1 MSMIPVRLSE
11 TIAKPFWP
19 VHQDVKRHGHT
30 HYVCAGG
37 RGSTKSSY
45 ISIEILLLMIQHPEC
60 NAVVL
65 RKVGNTL
72 RNSVYRQMEWALDVL
87 HLTGQFKKTLNQME
101 FVRKS
106 TGQKIL
112 FLGVDDKS
120 KIKSL
125 KMPYGYVGICW
136 YEELDQFSGMEEIR
150 SVNQSLLRGGPLFWC
165 FSSYNPPRS
174 RDNWVNEEMLLDDPD
189 RLVHHSSY
197 MQVPADWLGPQF
209 IEEAEKLKEKNNRAY
224 RHEYL
229 GEVTGTGGSV
239 FENVKD
245 MEFTADRMGWFDRR
259 RYGLDFGFAVDPLA
273 FISMH
278 YDAKREELYIFDEIY
293 QQKLK
298 NSKAAEMIKA
308 RIGPSDVVWAD
319 AAEPKS
325 IAEIR
330 DTGIKIYGAKKGPD
344 SVEYGIKWLQNL
356 NAIYIDK
363 RRCPNTY
370 REFVSY
376 EYEIN
381 RDGQYIS
388 AYPDKNN
395 HAIDAVRYAM
405 RQEMKSGGLRVL
417 KW

>member
-1 MSMIPVRLSE
+1 MIPVRLSE
-11 TIAKPFWP
+11 TIAKPFWT

-87 HLTGQFKKTLNQME
+87 HLTGQFKKTLNPME

-239 FENVKD
+239 FENVKE